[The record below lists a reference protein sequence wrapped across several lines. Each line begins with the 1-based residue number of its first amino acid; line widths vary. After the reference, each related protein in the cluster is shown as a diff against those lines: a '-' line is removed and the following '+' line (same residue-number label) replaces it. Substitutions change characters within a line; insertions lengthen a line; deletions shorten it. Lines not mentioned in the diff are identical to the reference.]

1 MEDKVIEFPIL
12 SDEAIK
18 VIESKYDITK
28 EKFLIALGYED
39 NEEADE
45 NYRRYI
51 KYNFVLGTKLDRA
64 IAVIGLNNSYNYNKG
79 ENKVMRKY
87 DVMQEFLDGSFSG
100 CFIVDDKVVYKDY
113 VRELVDKS
121 NGAFFNWIEDELHL
135 NIGGNEVVV
144 SYM

>member
-1 MEDKVIEFPIL
+1 MKEKIIEFPIL
-12 SDEAIK
+12 SDKTIK
-18 VIESKYDITK
+18 VIERKYDITK

-51 KYNFVLGTKLDRA
+51 KYSFVLGTKLDRA
-64 IAVIGLNNSYNYNKG
+64 MAVIGLNNSYNYNKG

-87 DVMQEFLDGSFSG
+87 DVMQEFLDGNFSA
-100 CFIVDDKVVYKDY
+100 CFIVNDKVVYEEY

-144 SYM
+144 SYI

>member
-1 MEDKVIEFPIL
+1 MGDKDIR
-12 SDEAIK
+12 A
-18 VIESKYDITK
+18 IESKYDITK

-64 IAVIGLNNSYNYNKG
+64 IAVIGLNNSYNDNKG

-87 DVMQEFLDGSFSG
+87 DVMQEFLNGSFSG
-100 CFIVDDKVVYKDY
+100 CFIVNDKVVYEEY

-121 NGAFFNWIEDELHL
+121 KRVSFDLNEEELIVDL
-135 NIGGNEVVV
+135 DGNKMTI
-144 SYM
+144 SYI